1 MMSTYKLRS
10 VKDLEPGDHLCC
22 LYEREEEHRALLTPF
37 LRQGLERREKILYI
51 VDAHSA
57 ETVLNYLRDDGLEV
71 EPYLKS
77 GQLVILTVDDAYM
90 RDEVFNPE
98 GMIALLR
105 TETERAQS
113 EGYPTLRVT
122 GEMTWVLRGLPGSE
136 RLIEYE
142 SKLNKFLHN
151 SKCLAIC
158 QYDRRRFSSK
168 VLLDVLSTH
177 PIAIV
182 GTEVY
187 DNFYYIPPEDF
198 LGNDLL
204 TVTLCRWLENLA
216 GRKRIEE
223 DREKLIRELQ
233 EALTKVKT
241 LTGLLPICASCK
253 KIRDDKGYWNQIE
266 AYIRDHS
273 EAEFSHGIC
282 PECMKKL
289 YGNM

>member
-1 MMSTYKLRS
+1 MMFTYKLRS

-22 LYEREEEHRALLTPF
+22 LYENEEEHRTLLTPF
-37 LRQGLERREKILYI
+37 LRQGLEKRQKVLYI
-51 VDAHSA
+51 VDAHTA

-71 EPYLKS
+71 EPYLIS
-77 GQLVILTVDDAYM
+77 GQLVILTVDDAYI

-142 SKLNKFLHN
+142 SKLNKFLPN
-151 SKCLAIC
+151 SRCLAIC

-187 DNFYYIPPEDF
+187 DNFYYMPPEDF
-198 LGNDLL
+198 LGNDLP
-204 TVTLCRWLENLA
+204 TVTLCRWLENLR
-216 GRKRIEE
+216 GRKRAEE
-223 DREKLIRELQ
+223 DRERLILQ
-233 EALTKVKT
+233 LQDALAKIKT
-241 LTGLLPICASCK
+241 LRGLLPICASCK
-253 KIRDDKGYWNQIE
+253 KIRDDKGYWQQVE
-266 AYIRDHS
+266 VYIRDHS
-273 EAEFSHGIC
+273 EAELSHAIC

-289 YGNM
+289 YPNF